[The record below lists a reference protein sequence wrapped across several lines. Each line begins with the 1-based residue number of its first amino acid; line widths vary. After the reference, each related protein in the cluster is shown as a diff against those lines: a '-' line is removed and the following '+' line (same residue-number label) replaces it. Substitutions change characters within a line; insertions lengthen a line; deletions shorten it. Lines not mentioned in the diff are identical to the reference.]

1 MIKRNK
7 NNKQRFM
14 QIKKQTNKNK
24 RVIKQEQSKRKISIE
39 LKPHHPH
46 TQQKINNNKTNS
58 KQAKKKLQN

>member
-24 RVIKQEQSKRKISIE
+24 RVIKQEQSKQKISIE
-39 LKPHHPH
+39 LKTHHPH
-46 TQQKINNNKTNS
+46 THQKINNNKTNS